1 MVSLEDASVGQFVEA
16 TVVSATERAVTLTI
30 GTRVSIIC
38 ICICIWFLVFGL
50 WFLVFGLH

>member
-1 MVSLEDASVGQFVEA
+1 VVSLEDASVGQFVEA

-38 ICICIWFLVFGL
+38 IWFGLVFGL